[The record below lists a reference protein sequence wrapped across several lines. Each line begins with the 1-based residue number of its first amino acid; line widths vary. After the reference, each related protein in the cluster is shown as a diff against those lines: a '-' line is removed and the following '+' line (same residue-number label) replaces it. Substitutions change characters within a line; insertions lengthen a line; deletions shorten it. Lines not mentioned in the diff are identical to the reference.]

1 MRRTWCTKS
10 YVTKG
15 AQVLSHQDLHTYS
28 TFQYSIYSTLH
39 YITLHYSKVQY
50 ITLHYSTLHYSTL
63 QYIHAKDLEIVCH
76 QRGTSPKSSERTYI
90 YYITIQDITSQY
102 IQNFQYFSIYL
113 IALKYCLY
121 INRRKKWKI
130 TDFCEIFFLK
140 MGTSPKS
147 SFFQRLARGLRP
159 KNGVVQRGIQ

>member
-1 MRRTWCTKS
+1 MHRTWCTKS

-28 TFQYSIYSTLH
+28 TLQ

-50 ITLHYSTLHYSTL
+50 ITLHYSTLHYSTVH
-63 QYIHAKDLEIVCH
+63 YSTYM
-76 QRGTSPKSSERTYI
+76 QRTCKSSVTRGAQVLSHQNVHTYLTYI
-90 YYITIQDITSQY
+90 
-102 IQNFQYFSIYL
+102 FQSFSIYL

-121 INRRKKWKI
+121 INRRKNGKSY
-130 TDFCEIFFLK
+130 IFVKYIFLK

-159 KNGVVQRGIQ
+159 NDGVVQRGPHYGSF